1 MRLRC
6 IGSWYKDVLHKHLS
20 STQSFEVTAPLWNS
34 NLSQDVAHSSWTT
47 FPHKKKRFETTARQ
61 SESSRVTVEC
71 VFCGCAKTSRSSLD
85 GGHSLIQ
92 VRTVRDLERNKT
104 SPATDS
110 LLVPALCKRRN
121 PDHCTSS
128 RKRLPALC
136 MRPVPTRELIQ
147 TTARQVESG
156 PFDIECAHN
165 SSQIRCA
172 SHAAACVFTITR
184 NISPHC
190 PCNTTECHQEDHRKV
205 SVEPSQIH
213 A

>member
-1 MRLRC
+1 MEARNFRQH
-6 IGSWYKDVLHKHLS
+6 SV
-20 STQSFEVTAPLWNS
+20 
-34 NLSQDVAHSSWTT
+34 LSQW
-47 FPHKKKRFETTARQ
+47 PRLCETQICDKILLILCGRLFHTRQ
-61 SESSRVTVEC
+61 RESRQLRVKVK
-71 VFCGCAKTSRSSLD
+71 VRGSRSNVFFAAVRKPRDHYLT
-85 GGHSLIQ
+85 GHSLIQ

-104 SPATDS
+104 SS
-110 LLVPALCKRRN
+110 RQSFVPALCKRRN

-136 MRPVPTRELIQ
+136 RRPVPTRELIQ

-156 PFDIECAHN
+156 TFDIECAHN

-172 SHAAACVFTITR
+172 SPAAACVFTTTR

-190 PCNTTECHQEDHRKV
+190 PCSTKECHQEDHRKV